1 MLQAQEITSDES
13 RSESD
18 SDGRVVA
25 AVHRRSN
32 QVTLCHRGVEN
43 FTTYESNEI

>member
-1 MLQAQEITSDES
+1 MLQAQESTSDES

-25 AVHRRSN
+25 AVRRRSN
-32 QVTLCHRGVEN
+32 QVTPCHRGVEN
-43 FTTYESNEI
+43 FTSDEFNEI

>member
-18 SDGRVVA
+18 SDGCVVA
-25 AVHRRSN
+25 AVREDQTKEPRAAVRHPLN
-32 QVTLCHRGVEN
+32 
-43 FTTYESNEI
+43 